1 MSGAIMHQLIS
12 LIQWAGRGG
21 AGRGGAG
28 RGRVG
33 VGRGRDSSA
42 GL

>member
-12 LIQWAGRGG
+12 LIQWAGGG